1 MKSENLETL
10 IRANHILHH
19 QNVVDAYGHVSM
31 RHPDKPDVFIMS
43 GDRAPA
49 LASSPSD
56 LIQYKISDSSPV
68 DPSSKKGYSERFIHS
83 EIYKRYPHINS
94 VIHSHSQAVLPYTMS
109 GVPTR
114 AAFHI
119 AGFLGATVPVYDII
133 PLYQHGEQQD
143 LLVNNQRFGSA
154 LASHFSSPSPSAEEE
169 ESHDHDHDHDTTH
182 KHDHNVVLMSNHG
195 FTTLGT
201 SVSQA
206 VYRAVYTH
214 INAGIQSQ
222 ALMLRSSCLNGVF
235 GKGHGTGAARGEWG
249 LDDMR
254 FLDTEELK
262 EGCTKMND
270 ASQHRPW
277 EMWVREVKMNP
288 LYKLQIYDLGHWE
301 TEIEDWDGGEGLE
314 ENVEVK

>member
-1 MKSENLETL
+1 MKPEDLEIL

-19 QNVVDAYGHVSM
+19 QNVVDAYGHISM

-49 LASSPSD
+49 LVSKASD
-56 LIQYKISDSSPV
+56 LIQYNVSDSSPV

-83 EIYKRYPHINS
+83 EIYKKYSHINS

-109 GVPTR
+109 GVPMR

-119 AGFLGATVPVYDII
+119 AGFLGHTVPVYDII
-133 PLYQHGEQQD
+133 PLYKPGEQQD
-143 LLVNNQRFGSA
+143 LLVNSERFGSV
-154 LASHFSSPSPSAEEE
+154 LAGHFSSSSPEEKEEKAE
-169 ESHDHDHDHDTTH
+169 HT
-182 KHDHNVVLMSNHG
+182 HDHNVVLMSNHG

-201 SVSQA
+201 SVPQA

-222 ALMLRSSCLNGVF
+222 ALALRSSCLNGVF
-235 GKGHGTGAARGEWG
+235 GKGYGTGADRGEWG
-249 LDDMR
+249 FDGMR

-277 EMWVREVKMNP
+277 EMWVREVEVNP
-288 LYKLQIYDLGHWE
+288 LYRL
-301 TEIEDWDGGEGLE
+301 EIG
-314 ENVEVK
+314 VKR